1 MSTTQEAIVKL
12 TSPPNASDHVVGSL
26 DAQVVLVEY
35 ADMECPHCKD
45 VQPILR
51 EIKDRLGDR
60 MAIVFRHFPLR
71 NHHPHAQ
78 KAAEAVEAAGVQG
91 QAMHMSHLIYE
102 HQDRL
107 SPEDYLEHARTL
119 GLDIEQFQTELEDG
133 RHANK
138 VREDFKSGIR
148 SGVKGT
154 PSFFIN
160 GVLYEGAWDFES
172 LMEAI
177 EKPLGVR
184 ISLLAQ
190 EFTRRAASGG
200 IFLLI
205 ASLIALFLANSNM
218 AQEYFHFWE
227 ESWAL
232 STPLFEISEHLLEWV
247 NGGLM
252 AIFFFVVGLEIKREI
267 QTGELATAR
276 KAALPILGA
285 VGGMVMPALLF
296 LAFNFQDPV
305 TARGWGVPMA
315 TDIAFTLGI
324 LTLLGSRA
332 PLSLK
337 IFFTALAIADD
348 IGGILVIAI
357 FYTETI
363 YWGALAAGGLILL
376 VLIGLNISRVYNKLP
391 YAILGVLLWLAFLES
406 GLHPTIAGVLL
417 ALTIPGRRAPNTKA
431 LLAQAVTVMDEF
443 EEANESEEQ
452 EQLRPGAI
460 QKLEVIL
467 ERLQSPAQRLERDLT
482 PLTTYLILPIF
493 ALANAGV
500 AINASDLDN
509 LFSPVSL
516 GIIAGLVI
524 GKPLGISLFAWAAVK
539 LKIAEL
545 PGDMNFAQLISA
557 SFLAGVG
564 FTLSLF
570 IANSAFP
577 DPAVLASA
585 KLAIIM
591 ASVLAAIIGTAL
603 MLRAK
608 PEAEEST
615 SSELIAIEEIATSA

>member
-1 MSTTQEAIVKL
+1 MTTKELAPKL
-12 TSPPNASDHVVGSL
+12 SLAPNETDHIEGSL
-26 DAQVVLVEY
+26 DAPVVVVEY
-35 ADMECPHCKD
+35 SDMECPHCKD
-45 VQPILR
+45 VQPILH
-51 EIKDRLGDR
+51 EIKERLGDR
-60 MAIVFRHFPLR
+60 LAIVFRHFPLR

-91 QAMHMSHLIYE
+91 QALQMADLIFE
-102 HQDRL
+102 NQDRMEPQDL
-107 SPEDYLEHARTL
+107 LQHARTL
-119 GLDIEQFQTELEDG
+119 GLDIERFEEELESG
-133 RHANK
+133 RHAAK
-138 VREDFKSGIR
+138 VREDFSSGLK

-160 GVLYEGAWDFES
+160 GVRYDGAWDYES

-184 ISLLAQ
+184 INLLAQ

-200 IFLLI
+200 IFLLL
-205 ASLIALFLANSNM
+205 ASIVALFLANSSW

-232 STPLFEISEHLLEWV
+232 TTPFFEIKEHLLEWV

-267 QTGELATAR
+267 QTGELASPR

-285 VGGMVMPALLF
+285 IGGMLVPALLY
-296 LAFNFQDPV
+296 LAFNFDNPE
-305 TARGWGVPMA
+305 TMRGWGVPMA

-348 IGGILVIAI
+348 IGGILVIAF
-357 FYTETI
+357 FYSEGI
-363 YWGALAAGGLILL
+363 QWSYLALGAVVLL
-376 VLIGLNISRVYNKLP
+376 VLIALNMSRVYSKIP
-391 YAILGVLLWLAFLES
+391 YAVLGLILWYAFLES
-406 GLHPTIAGVLL
+406 GVHPTIAGVLL

-431 LLAQAVTVMDEF
+431 LLAQAVTVMDDF
-443 EEANESEEQ
+443 EEANQSANQDE
-452 EQLRPGAI
+452 LRPGVI
-460 QKLEVIL
+460 QTLEVIL

-493 ALANAGV
+493 ALANAGI
-500 AINASDLDN
+500 AINAGELDK

-516 GIIAGLVI
+516 GIFAGLVI
-524 GKPLGISLFAWAAVK
+524 GKPLGIGLFAWAAVR
-539 LKIAEL
+539 LRLAEL
-545 PGDMNFAQLISA
+545 PGDLNFSQLISA

-577 DPAVLASA
+577 DPEILVSA
-585 KLAIIM
+585 KLAIIL
-591 ASVLAAIIGTAL
+591 ASVIAAAIGTAL

-608 PEAEEST
+608 PEAEES
-615 SSELIAIEEIATSA
+615 SSGDLIAVEEVA